1 MAHRLFLSH
10 DSSDHNRAEI
20 LARAINRITL
30 NQLIVWHSSDCSGGG
45 GLKPGNVWLD
55 EIRTRL
61 SQSRAVVVL
70 LTKRSLSKPWVLFE
84 SGFGAANPQCDVIP
98 VCVGIDSLSDVPFP
112 LAMYQAYQLSDYAS
126 LKRFTEKLLNSY
138 EISFDE
144 EMAKPVLV
152 ETIKLLVKEDSEA
165 EKAVQSSHPD
175 RSSMQD
181 AVVEIKE
188 HLDKRLIGLLSS
200 GLIASG
206 DSATSGGWYS
216 VPIEIDF
223 PNLQTTQHLE
233 IGRETSLQEVLDN
246 VYQMLNDIVEPFTYM
261 KDWIIKEVHSRKNMV
276 VREVANWIPA
286 TAIFTESRRWKVIP
300 LTQPY
305 SPEDSTDV
313 DRWYYS

>member
-10 DSSDHNRAEI
+10 DSSDHNQAEI
-20 LARAINRITL
+20 LAIAINRITL
-30 NQLIVWHSSDCSGGG
+30 NQLTVWHSSDCSGGG

-112 LAMYQAYQLSDYAS
+112 LAMYQSYQLSDYAS
-126 LKRFTEKLLNSY
+126 LKRFAEKLLNSY

-152 ETIKLLVKEDSEA
+152 ETIKLLVKEDSDA
-165 EKAVQSSHPD
+165 EKAVQSSHLD

-216 VPIEIDF
+216 IPIEIDF

-233 IGRETSLQEVLDN
+233 VGRETSLQEVLDN
-246 VYQMLNDIVEPFTYM
+246 VYQMLNDTVEPFTYM
-261 KDWIIKEVHSRKNMV
+261 KDWIIKEVHSRKNLV

-300 LTQPY
+300 LTHPY

-313 DRWYYS
+313 VRWYYS